1 MVKDPE
7 SVQELVDV
15 LRAAIK
21 NTGAKRVAIDS
32 VSTLYLTKPAL
43 ARGTVMILKRV
54 IAGLGNTA
62 LFVSQISV
70 GERGFGGPGVEHAV
84 DGIVRIDLDEIEGRL
99 YRSIIVWKI
108 RDSKIS
114 MVRHPMEIND
124 DGIKVLW
131 DKSLNISPAGA
142 KIYELPVGVQEEM
155 KKAVEEADKGV
166 HEAQEEF

>member
-1 MVKDPE
+1 M
-7 SVQELVDV
+7 
-15 LRAAIK
+15 
-21 NTGAKRVAIDS
+21 
-32 VSTLYLTKPAL
+32 
-43 ARGTVMILKRV
+43 
-54 IAGLGNTA
+54 
-62 LFVSQISV
+62 
-70 GERGFGGPGVEHAV
+70 
-84 DGIVRIDLDEIEGRL
+84 
-99 YRSIIVWKI
+99 